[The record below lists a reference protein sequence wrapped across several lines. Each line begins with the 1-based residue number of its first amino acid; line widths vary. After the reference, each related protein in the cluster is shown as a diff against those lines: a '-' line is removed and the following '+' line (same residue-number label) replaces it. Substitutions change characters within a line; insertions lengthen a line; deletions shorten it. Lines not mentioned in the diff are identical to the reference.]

1 MRSECHKQHC
11 TDGRMKLKAL
21 QRQLLEI
28 MLSLR
33 ANDLLQVVLEA
44 IYLENH
50 RKEVSEGV
58 FI

>member
-1 MRSECHKQHC
+1 MHSECHKQHD

-21 QRQLLEI
+21 QTQLLEI

-44 IYLENH
+44 IYLENS
-50 RKEVSEGV
+50 RKEVSEVV

>member
-1 MRSECHKQHC
+1 MHSECHKQHD
-11 TDGRMKLKAL
+11 TDGWMKLKAL
-21 QRQLLEI
+21 QRQLREL

-50 RKEVSEGV
+50 LKEVSEGV

>member
-1 MRSECHKQHC
+1 MHSECHKQHD

-21 QRQLLEI
+21 QRQLPEL

-33 ANDLLQVVLEA
+33 ANNLLQVVLEA
-44 IYLENH
+44 IYLENS
-50 RKEVSEGV
+50 RKEVSEVV

>member
-1 MRSECHKQHC
+1 MHSECHKQHD
-11 TDGRMKLKAL
+11 TDGRMKSKAL
-21 QRQLLEI
+21 QRQLPEL

-33 ANDLLQVVLEA
+33 ANNLLQVVLEA
-44 IYLENH
+44 IYLENS